1 MILQAIAL
9 FFAGTYLYRVV
20 RLLVSDKDT
29 AKNVQLLFY
38 FLVLGLG
45 FGGTYVTLFS
55 LPILFASMNFIL
67 AYLIGHRK
75 DEGFILYGAIA
86 AVAFLI
92 DPMTSALFY
101 LLAFLGLTAF
111 NIKR

>member
-1 MILQAIAL
+1 MSSYSFI
-9 FFAGTYLYRVV
+9 
-20 RLLVSDKDT
+20 SWC
-29 AKNVQLLFY
+29 
-38 FLVLGLG
+38 LGLG
-45 FGGTYVTLFS
+45 FGGTYVTFFS

-92 DPMTSALFY
+92 DPNRPVPCSTSWPSLD
-101 LLAFLGLTAF
+101 
-111 NIKR
+111 